1 MTLEAL
7 SRLLAIPAVMVMTLP
22 VLAQDKS
29 GPNLGAPAEGAS
41 PGGVS
46 TMGLAQ
52 DLYVM
57 GVAQSD
63 TVTVLSA
70 AKLAASVDVRTVE
83 PAALDPAKIAF
94 AEGEDN
100 SRRKGT
106 PVAAPAAPAPM
117 LNDGTPRAAARARF
131 LNATSDEE
139 SSADAPVTA
148 DAMFAQAR
156 ELAAD
161 DETLQGVI
169 DGAMAEAA
177 RGRFSV
183 VVSWLSRLPAGSTDV
198 WEVPFYGNA
207 SAEIAVMG
215 DGDANIH
222 VVITDE
228 NGNVL
233 CNDISWSES
242 LYCDFTPARD
252 GYFYVT
258 VDNVSKADNSYSL
271 MTN

>member
-1 MTLEAL
+1 
-7 SRLLAIPAVMVMTLP
+7 
-22 VLAQDKS
+22 
-29 GPNLGAPAEGAS
+29 
-41 PGGVS
+41 
-46 TMGLAQ
+46 
-52 DLYVM
+52 
-57 GVAQSD
+57 
-63 TVTVLSA
+63 
-70 AKLAASVDVRTVE
+70 
-83 PAALDPAKIAF
+83 
-94 AEGEDN
+94 
-100 SRRKGT
+100 
-106 PVAAPAAPAPM
+106 
-117 LNDGTPRAAARARF
+117 
-131 LNATSDEE
+131 
-139 SSADAPVTA
+139 
-148 DAMFAQAR
+148 
-156 ELAAD
+156 
-161 DETLQGVI
+161 
-169 DGAMAEAA
+169 MAEAA

-233 CNDISWSES
+233 CNDVSWSES

-258 VDNVSKADNSYSL
+258 VDNVGKADNSYSL